1 MDRVGNQQMTRPDS
15 PLHQHLLTRSD
26 LARMAVPAAQIL
38 TWLAAGALDQVGA
51 LGDERDGD
59 PVFTVTDTRLRAD
72 LLPRLL
78 AIGKPAVVLTPLR
91 VRSFLLR
98 AGLALGATTPIVE
111 QVQPASDGTALV
123 EEIGPPMAMA
133 IAEPAVP
140 TPISEAPELAPE
152 PVAPVTFT
160 DTDLAQLDGADLAT
174 VLQSVAAEIEADVEV
189 MLKLAEEEVQLE
201 AEAAR
206 LVHEAEEREAGV
218 AEPAFASTFEPA
230 AELDQAGGGEFDDQG
245 NDDQGQ
251 VCFDIDD
258 LAGELGLTA
267 AAPAEAKATE
277 PSAEIDVQPEIDAEP
292 IATDATPA
300 PTAAIES
307 SLEASMSFDAHG
319 DSVAATDVIEP
330 PAVTPMP
337 SPAPAAAFADEPLAP
352 AVAPEHSE
360 PTFETTMASAVDP
373 LSFLGDTAAEPEP
386 TATTFGEPDPF
397 VEPVAATTAT
407 TIVAEE
413 AASEPAPVS
422 IRDALDSVLAD
433 FEPMKPAAEP
443 VAVAAEV
450 AQPIAPP
457 PVATEAEPAPA
468 AAALAAPQQAVP
480 IDDPIPKAAL
490 AASTETMQRVEGF
503 LGELKEALVELAHR
517 PTPPSVDVA
526 PLVTA
531 VQIGFE
537 RTAERTAATNDA
549 IGALSE
555 RIGNLGQHVEHG
567 VQTVQA
573 AVVSMANREAPVAP
587 VPARIETQPAP
598 TFLAPRSD
606 RTPIVMLSLA
616 ALVLAWSVLFWF
628 KTGSPRLALGTLV
641 AANLVGCCMLAS
653 WRQR

>member
-1 MDRVGNQQMTRPDS
+1 MTRPDS

-51 LGDERDGD
+51 LGDERAGD

-123 EEIGPPMAMA
+123 EEIGPTMAMA

-258 LAGELGLTA
+258 LAGELGLTP
-267 AAPAEAKATE
+267 AAPAAAEASE
-277 PSAEIDVQPEIDAEP
+277 PSAEIDAQPEIDAEP

-319 DSVAATDVIEP
+319 DSIAATDVIEP
-330 PAVTPMP
+330 PAATPT
-337 SPAPAAAFADEPLAP
+337 PAPAAAFADEPLAP

-443 VAVAAEV
+443 SPTEPIAVAAEV

-457 PVATEAEPAPA
+457 PAATEAEPAPA
-468 AAALAAPQQAVP
+468 AAAPAAPQQAMP
-480 IDDPIPKAAL
+480 IDDPIPAAAL

-517 PTPPSVDVA
+517 PTPPPVDVA

-555 RIGNLGQHVEHG
+555 RIGTLGQHVEHG

-573 AVVSMANREAPVAP
+573 AVVSMANREAPVTP
-587 VPARIETQPAP
+587 VPPARVETQPAP
-598 TFLAPRSD
+598 TFITQRSD

>member
-1 MDRVGNQQMTRPDS
+1 MTRPDS

-51 LGDERDGD
+51 LGDERDGN
-59 PVFTVTDTRLRAD
+59 PVFTVTDTGLRAE

-98 AGLALGATTPIVE
+98 AGLALGATRPIPE
-111 QVQPASDGTALV
+111 PVQPAGDGAAV
-123 EEIGPPMAMA
+123 AEESGQAIV
-133 IAEPAVP
+133 IAEPTGATPTGEEPAVA
-140 TPISEAPELAPE
+140 TT
-152 PVAPVTFT
+152 PVAPTVFT
-160 DTDLAQLDGADLAT
+160 DTDLAQLDGADLAS

-206 LVHEAEEREAGV
+206 LVHEAEERENGV

-230 AELDQAGGGEFDDQG
+230 AEIDPAGGGEFDEQG

-251 VCFDIDD
+251 ACFDIDD
-258 LAGELGLTA
+258 LAGELGLAPAEPA
-267 AAPAEAKATE
+267 AAPAPDSESET
-277 PSAEIDVQPEIDAEP
+277 QPELAALP
-292 IATDATPA
+292 MTTDATPA
-300 PTAAIES
+300 PSAAIDPGPDASVSLDGNGDSTAAP
-307 SLEASMSFDAHG
+307 
-319 DSVAATDVIEP
+319 DVIEP
-330 PAVTPMP
+330 PAAIPTP
-337 SPAPAAAFADEPLAP
+337 SPAAATADDVLTP
-352 AVAPEHSE
+352 AVAATQSE

-386 TATTFGEPDPF
+386 TASASGEPDSF
-397 VEPVAATTAT
+397 AEPVAATTGT
-407 TIVAEE
+407 TSADEGT
-413 AASEPAPVS
+413 SEPAPTS

-433 FEPMKPAAEP
+433 FEPMKPAADSSPPAP

-450 AQPIAPP
+450 ADPI
-457 PVATEAEPAPA
+457 AEPAPVA
-468 AAALAAPQQAVP
+468 ASLSAPQQEAPV
-480 IDDPIPKAAL
+480 DDVIPAAAL

-503 LGELKEALVELAHR
+503 LGELKEALVELAQR
-517 PTPPSVDVA
+517 PTPPPVDVA

-567 VQTVQA
+567 VQTVQS
-573 AVVSMANREAPVAP
+573 AVVALAKREAPVTPAP
-587 VPARIETQPAP
+587 VERTENLPAP
-598 TFLAPRSD
+598 QFLTQRSD